1 MKVLDIGCG
10 FGSLAKYMADN
21 CGADVVAFTNSVG
34 MGEEARN
41 RCKGSNVKIQVCDW
55 RDIQG
60 KYDRISSIK
69 MIEHVG
75 GNNWTEF
82 FKKLDS
88 LLNEGGKVFL
98 QSNTADAQIPQ
109 VFDFMNRYVFGAFHT
124 PQLKQIVAHSDCLEL
139 KKVLNC
145 RTHAIRFSTSMVEKV
160 EENYDKMVELV
171 GIQVARSIFLTF
183 CFMQCFQILGN
194 FSVHRIIFV
203 KKEKTGVEICNSNNA
218 IRGNSCTDPLLE
230 KDKSLS
236 INV

>member
-88 LLNEGGKVFL
+88 LLNEGTPDLGHPKSVFFDSVKPV
-98 QSNTADAQIPQ
+98 QNRFYNFPNKP
-109 VFDFMNRYVFGAFHT
+109 VFT
-124 PQLKQIVAHSDCLEL
+124 CS
-139 KKVLNC
+139 
-145 RTHAIRFSTSMVEKV
+145 
-160 EENYDKMVELV
+160 
-171 GIQVARSIFLTF
+171 
-183 CFMQCFQILGN
+183 
-194 FSVHRIIFV
+194 
-203 KKEKTGVEICNSNNA
+203 KTGFRFIFCIQFLVIKFANFFKFA
-218 IRGNSCTDPLLE
+218 LFKTDF
-230 KDKSLS
+230 
-236 INV
+236 